1 MSKSARQ
8 LKLGAFL
15 MATGHHVAAWRHPEV
30 PANAGLDFKHYRH
43 LAQVAEA
50 AKFDAVFVADSVAAP
65 VGDVASRMA
74 RSDHFE
80 PLTLLS
86 ALSAVTDHIGLI
98 ATATTTYNEPYHVAR
113 KFASLDHLS
122 GGRAGWNLV
131 TSDAAAEAQNFGR
144 DEHAGHAE
152 RYSRARE
159 FHQVVTGLWDSW
171 ADDAFTR
178 DKASG
183 QYYDP
188 SKLHV
193 LEHQGQHFRVKGPLN
208 VARSPQGQPVVVQAG
223 SSEAGRDLA
232 AQTAEVVFTA
242 QTSLAAAQAF
252 YADLKGRLGAY
263 GRSPDSLKI
272 MPGVFIVVA
281 ETEALARDKFESF
294 QELVEPQVGV
304 ALLGR
309 MLGNFDLS
317 GYPMDGPLPELPL
330 TDSGQRSRQ
339 KLLSEL
345 ATEENLS
352 LAELGRRIAG
362 GRGHYSLI
370 GTPSKI
376 ADELQTWFEQGAAD
390 GFNVLV
396 PHLPGGLEDVARLLV
411 PELQRRGLF
420 RTEYEGTT
428 LRENLGL
435 QKPVKGVSQAL

>member
-1 MSKSARQ
+1 MSTTARQ
-8 LKLGAFL
+8 MKLGAFL
-15 MATGHHVAAWRHPEV
+15 MATGHHVAAWRHPDV

-43 LAQVAEA
+43 LAEVAEA
-50 AKFDAVFVADSVAAP
+50 AKFDALFVADSVAAAT
-65 VGDVASRMA
+65 GDIASRMA

-144 DEHAGHAE
+144 SEHVGHAE

-159 FHQVVTGLWDSW
+159 FHEVVTGLWNSW

-178 DKASG
+178 DKANG

-188 SKLHV
+188 ARVQV
-193 LEHQGQHFRVKGPLN
+193 LNHQGEHFSVKGPLN

-223 SSEAGRDLA
+223 SSEVGRDLA

-242 QTSLAAAQAF
+242 QTSLASAQAF
-252 YADLKGRLGAY
+252 YADIKGRLAAY
-263 GRSPDSLKI
+263 GRSADSLKI
-272 MPGVFIVVA
+272 MPGVLIVVA
-281 ETEALARDKFESF
+281 ETEALAREKFESF
-294 QELVEPQVGV
+294 QDLVEPEVGV

-317 GYPMDGPLPELPL
+317 GYPLDGPLPELPL

-339 KLLSEL
+339 KLLTEL
-345 ATEENLS
+345 AEREHLNL
-352 LAELGRRIAG
+352 AQLGRRIAG

-370 GTPSKI
+370 GTPEQV
-376 ADELQTWFEQGAAD
+376 ADELQRWFEQRAAD

-435 QKPVKGVSQAL
+435 QRPVNRV

>member
-1 MSKSARQ
+1 MSTTARQ
-8 LKLGAFL
+8 MKLGAFL
-15 MATGHHVAAWRHPEV
+15 MATGHHVAAWRHPDV
-30 PANAGLDFKHYRH
+30 PADAGLDFKHYRH

-50 AKFDAVFVADSVAAP
+50 AKFDTLFVADSVAAAT
-65 VGDVASRMA
+65 GDIASRMA

-144 DEHAGHAE
+144 AEHVGHAE

-171 ADDAFTR
+171 TDDAFTR
-178 DKASG
+178 NKASG
-183 QYYDP
+183 EYYDRA
-188 SKLHV
+188 KVHV
-193 LEHQGQHFRVKGPLN
+193 LDHVGEHFRVKGPLN

-223 SSEAGRDLA
+223 SSEVGRDLA

-242 QTSLAAAQAF
+242 QTSLASAQAF
-252 YADLKGRLGAY
+252 YADIKGRLSAY
-263 GRSPDSLKI
+263 GRDADSLKV

-281 ETEALARDKFESF
+281 ETEALAKQKFESF
-294 QELVEPQVGV
+294 QDLVEPQVGV

-317 GYPMDGPLPELPL
+317 GYPLDGPLPELPL

-339 KLLSEL
+339 KLLTEL
-345 ATEENLS
+345 ADQENLT
-352 LAELGRRIAG
+352 LAQLGRRIAG

-370 GTPSKI
+370 GTPAQI
-376 ADELQTWFEQGAAD
+376 ADELQIWFEHGAAD

-396 PHLPGGLEDVARLLV
+396 PHLPGGLEDVAQLLV

-435 QKPVKGVSQAL
+435 QRPAYRF